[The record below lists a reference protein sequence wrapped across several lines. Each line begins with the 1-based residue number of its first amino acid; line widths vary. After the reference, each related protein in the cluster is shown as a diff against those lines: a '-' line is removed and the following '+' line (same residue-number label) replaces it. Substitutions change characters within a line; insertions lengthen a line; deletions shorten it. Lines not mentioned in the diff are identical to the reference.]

1 MQLRDLSIENRK
13 LAINIKADM
22 TDDER
27 LEVLKTNNYNTTIKG
42 LHALLASET
51 DFFLINEEFLNTALE
66 ISIIYNDRYIKDKLS
81 KLKELDT
88 SEKTKRAR
96 TYLESEYLKRGFI
109 FNYIDYLELLE
120 LDDLLLRE
128 TNYNYLLEN
137 PYILNSISY
146 LKKEF
151 SDYYSVNRKADNYL
165 LTILNILEKRN
176 YYDTYFLIEKMKRLL
191 LLQRDFSN
199 NLFLF
204 SYILTKERR

>member
-22 TDDER
+22 TDSER
-27 LEVLKTNNYNTTIKG
+27 LEVLKTNDYNTTIKG

-66 ISIIYNDRYIKDKLS
+66 ISNIYNDRYIKDKLS

-88 SEKTKRAR
+88 SETMKRAR

-176 YYDTYFLIEKMKRLL
+176 YYDTDSVIAINSILELFPNREDEKIITFAKR
-191 LLQRDFSN
+191 
-199 NLFLF
+199 
-204 SYILTKERR
+204 I

>member
-27 LEVLKTNNYNTTIKG
+27 LEVLKTNDYNTTIKG

-88 SEKTKRAR
+88 SETMKRAR

-176 YYDTYFLIEKMKRLL
+176 YYDTYDVIAI
-191 LLQRDFSN
+191 N
-199 NLFLF
+199 NILELFLNRGDEKIITF
-204 SYILTKERR
+204 AKRF

>member
-27 LEVLKTNNYNTTIKG
+27 LEVLKTNDYNTTIKG

-88 SEKTKRAR
+88 SEKTKRSR

-176 YYDTYFLIEKMKRLL
+176 YYDTYDVIAINNILELFPNREDEKIITFAKR
-191 LLQRDFSN
+191 F
-199 NLFLF
+199 
-204 SYILTKERR
+204 

>member
-27 LEVLKTNNYNTTIKG
+27 LEVLKTNDYNTTIKG

-88 SEKTKRAR
+88 SETMKRSR
-96 TYLESEYLKRGFI
+96 TYLESEYLKRCFI

-176 YYDTYFLIEKMKRLL
+176 YYDTYDVIAINNILELFPNREDEKIITFAKR
-191 LLQRDFSN
+191 F
-199 NLFLF
+199 
-204 SYILTKERR
+204 